1 MGRVP
6 YVSCLALSSPLR
18 KTDMTSHKEF
28 QVALRE
34 LTDEGEFCQDRLDP
48 WLKEY
53 GMFSDE
59 EIESMSHVHIT
70 FIYKPDAR

>member
-1 MGRVP
+1 
-6 YVSCLALSSPLR
+6 
-18 KTDMTSHKEF
+18 MTSHKEF

-34 LTDEGEFCQDRLDP
+34 LTDEGEFCQDNLDP